1 MGPML
6 RGTAFAL
13 PGGVDQGDKNVEDTK
28 LGTQSCPLCGN
39 ETPKGHRYCRDCDAA
54 GSYSTSGNEG
64 ERRSAPPARRGGS
77 SVPLVLLFFV
87 LSAFGTVMAG
97 IFAPSALPLLGEVT
111 SPGTV
116 QWGELRVAK
125 VTSNIRAQASTSSE
139 IVGQL
144 TAGDSVRVEAVSGGW
159 FEVYEAPL
167 VRRSEAKP
175 LGYVFGRLLLP
186 ADAELVSEAD
196 NRRLPP
202 AEHVQESS
210 RKSGGRGS

>member
-1 MGPML
+1 MEPFL

-13 PGGVDQGDKNVEDTK
+13 PGGVDEGDKNVEDTK
-28 LGTQSCPLCGN
+28 LGTQNCPLCGN

-54 GSYSTSGNEG
+54 GSYSTSGKKG

-111 SPGTV
+111 SPGAV

-125 VTSNIRAQASTSSE
+125 VTSNIRAQASSSSE
-139 IVGQL
+139 VVGKL
-144 TAGDSVRVEAVSGGW
+144 GVGDSVRVEAVSGGW
-159 FEVYEAPL
+159 FEVYETPL
-167 VRRSEAKP
+167 VRRSEAKR

-186 ADAELVSEAD
+186 ADAELVTEAD
-196 NRRLPP
+196 SRESPSDD
-202 AEHVQESS
+202 VQESS